1 MSVYYNVDNS
11 GIKWMKM
18 ERLFLLWW
26 KGGVTIMFLGE
37 YQHSIDAKGRL
48 IVPARFRE
56 GLGSRFIVTK
66 GLDNCLFVY
75 PQEEW
80 KIFEN
85 KLKQLPL
92 TNPGA
97 RKFVRFFF
105 AGAIEFELD
114 HQGRIVLPQHLREY
128 AGLQKEI
135 VSIGVNNRVEI
146 WNKENWKSYNEE
158 ENFISNDLAFEME
171 NLGI

>member
-1 MSVYYNVDNS
+1 
-11 GIKWMKM
+11 
-18 ERLFLLWW
+18 
-26 KGGVTIMFLGE
+26 MFLGE

-48 IVPARFRE
+48 IIPARFRE
-56 GLGSRFIVTK
+56 GLGAQFIVTK
-66 GLDNCLFVY
+66 GLDHCLFVY

-80 KIFEN
+80 KMFEN

-92 TNPGA
+92 TNTGA

-105 AGAIEFELD
+105 AGAVECEMD
-114 HQGRIVLPQHLREY
+114 QQGRIVLPLHLREY
-128 AGLQKEI
+128 AGLKKEI

>member
-1 MSVYYNVDNS
+1 
-11 GIKWMKM
+11 
-18 ERLFLLWW
+18 
-26 KGGVTIMFLGE
+26 MFMGE

-48 IVPARFRE
+48 IVPAKFRD
-56 GLGSRFIVTK
+56 GLGEHFVVTK
-66 GLDNCLFVY
+66 GLDNCLFAY

-80 KIFEN
+80 KIFEE

-92 TNPGA
+92 TSTGA

-105 AGAIEFELD
+105 AGA
-114 HQGRIVLPQHLREY
+114 VEY
-128 AGLQKEI
+128 AGLKKDI
-135 VSIGVNNRVEI
+135 VSIGVNNRIEI
-146 WNKENWKSYNEE
+146 WNKENWKEYNEE